1 MEEPSAKARI
11 MSLKIMVVD
20 DEPLSQKLIR
30 SLAAPLDHTVLTFED
45 IQEAGQRAETQRFD
59 VTFVGMRTPQ
69 LDGLELARRIRNSP
83 LNLETTIVMLSA
95 TDDVGTLRKAFG
107 EGADF
112 VLAKPVTA
120 GRIRSMLAAMDSP
133 GWKGRRHAAR
143 LPLIT
148 EVICTWD
155 NQQFRLR
162 SLNISESGTLLQPS
176 VEIEI
181 GHEVALEFK
190 IAEVSAT
197 LKVLARVVRQE
208 GIERMGV
215 EFIGLAPEDINAIQL
230 YVLGRLRDMTPPRD
244 LSNIGIHWLYKP

>member
-1 MEEPSAKARI
+1 
-11 MSLKIMVVD
+11 MSLKIMVAD
-20 DEPLSQKLIR
+20 DEPLSQKLLR
-30 SLAAPLDHTVLTFED
+30 SLAVSSGHTVYTFD
-45 IQEAGQRAETQRFD
+45 DSQEAGERAENQRLD
-59 VTFVGMRTPQ
+59 VAFVGMRMPP
-69 LDGLELARRIRNSP
+69 LDGLELVRRIRNSQS
-83 LNLETTIVMLSA
+83 NREATIVMLSA
-95 TDDVGTLRKAFG
+95 TDDIETVRKALG

-112 VLAKPVTA
+112 VLSKPVTA
-120 GRIRSMLAAMDSP
+120 GRIRPMLAAMDSP
-133 GWKGRRHAAR
+133 GWKGKRHAAR

-176 VEIEI
+176 AEIEI

-208 GIERMGV
+208 GTERMGV

>member
-1 MEEPSAKARI
+1 

-20 DEPLSQKLIR
+20 DEPQSLKFMR
-30 SLAAPLDHTVLTFED
+30 SLAAPSGHTVLTFED
-45 IQEAGQRAETQRFD
+45 RQEAGQRAEKQRFD
-59 VTFVGMRTPQ
+59 VAFLGMRLPQ
-69 LDGLELARRIRNSP
+69 LDGLDLAHQIRSCAPNR
-83 LNLETTIVMLSA
+83 ETTIVMLSA
-95 TDDVGTLRKAFG
+95 TDDIASLRKAFG

-112 VLAKPVTA
+112 VLTKPLTA
-120 GRIRSMLAAMDSP
+120 GRIRPMLAAMDSP
-133 GWKGRRHAAR
+133 GWKGKRHAAR

-208 GIERMGV
+208 GTERMGV